1 MMPPRNAVAPL
12 MLALL
17 AACSATD
24 SVANPPGN
32 GVRADEARLLALGLA
47 GAARQYDGSAV
58 ISAYEART
66 SGQTSFPFT
75 LTLQQQFPCPS
86 AGGYMANVIVAGS
99 RIRAGSNEAV
109 TANLSGTVHPVSCAI
124 PIRGGAITV
133 SGMPDLAVTGQILVS
148 TARASAVSFTANGVL
163 SWDTSDGR
171 SGTCALDFTATGS
184 FGGSSRAVR
193 GKVCGQ
199 TLDFTGNP

>member
-1 MMPPRNAVAPL
+1 MMPARIALGPL
-12 MLALL
+12 ALALL

-24 SVANPPGN
+24 SIANPPGN

-47 GAARQYDGSAV
+47 GTAQHYDGSAL

-75 LTLQQQFPCPS
+75 LTVQQQFPCPS
-86 AGGYMANVIVAGS
+86 AGGFMADVIVAGS
-99 RIRAGSNEAV
+99 RTRNGPNEAV
-109 TANLSGTVHPVSCAI
+109 TASHTGTVHPVSCAI
-124 PIRGGAITV
+124 PIGGGAITV
-133 SGMPDLAVTGQILVS
+133 SGMPDLAVRGQIVVNPGRS
-148 TARASAVSFTANGVL
+148 PTVSFTANGVL

-171 SGTCALDFTATGS
+171 SGSCALDFTATGT
-184 FGGSSRAVR
+184 FGTTSRAVR

-199 TLDFTGNP
+199 TLNFTGNL